1 MGATTLPG
9 VRAEAQWPCFGWAN
23 SAAGHLP
30 DSHRHHNPTAGGR
43 SGGPEWAHLRGRS
56 RRLGC
61 LSSGRG
67 SRLPPGDAGLIPVP
81 GQLARGISPCQ
92 TATPR
97 GRPYPR
103 ASSMYCQKSGTYTV
117 PQKSQRLTIDKHSL
131 VSFATAAHFCVDQQ
145 RKAASAACQAGSAK
159 AACTHISSGTH
170 LVRST

>member
-1 MGATTLPG
+1 VGATTLPG

-30 DSHRHHNPTAGGR
+30 DSHRHHNPTVGGR
-43 SGGPEWAHLRGRS
+43 SGGPDSVGPPSASVPPAWLPQQ
-56 RRLGC
+56 
-61 LSSGRG
+61 G
-67 SRLPPGDAGLIPVP
+67 SRSIAAGRRGADPGPRPAGKGDFTLSD
-81 GQLARGISPCQ
+81 RDSP
-92 TATPR
+92 R
-97 GRPYPR
+97 LSLSR
-103 ASSMYCQKSGTYTV
+103 ASSMYCQKSGAYTV